1 MWSKTKRVGHGWPML
16 APRNIYLCLWCRL
29 CMLCVHQTL
38 ELIQRPEIRGI
49 ATGLYYHNTYVIDSL
64 YILIYIYIYNI
75 DWIFVNFL
83 TSHSVP
89 WHTSKEY
96 PLTNAMHSWNRRSCA
111 MNWGGL
117 CMTRCKGG
125 SCSFHSQPGF
135 DTLGW
140 TFQWVLYRST
150 IYCNPPTQVE

>member
-38 ELIQRPEIRGI
+38 ELIQRPSRDQGHCHRLI
-49 ATGLYYHNTYVIDSL
+49 LSQYVRYWFI
-64 YILIYIYIYNI
+64 IYSNLHIYNI

-83 TSHSVP
+83 ISHSVP
-89 WHTSKEY
+89 WHNSKEY

-125 SCSFHSQPGF
+125 SCSFHSRPGF